1 MSRIRLPNGDD
12 YPEAAQ
18 KHLEDAGVLLR
29 EKRWDGSG
37 YLAGYVVEC
46 VLKTFVLVE
55 GKPVPGR
62 HGLSELSQHALKLA
76 ALAGAKTGKYSF
88 RQATGCSLYDGR
100 RGWHPGRRYQPIGTI
115 DSKSASEWLIE
126 AKRIYQMTIIPMKL
140 DGVL

>member
-1 MSRIRLPNGDD
+1 MSKIRQQNGDD
-12 YPEAAQ
+12 YPEAAL
-18 KHLEDAGVLLR
+18 KHLEDAGILFR

-55 GKPVPGR
+55 GSPVPGR

-76 ALAGAKTGKYSF
+76 ASPGAKTAKYSF

-100 RGWHPGRRYQPIGTI
+100 RGWHPDRRYQPIGTI
-115 DSKSASEWLIE
+115 DSKSASEWLNE
-126 AKRIYQMTIIPMKL
+126 AKRIYEKAIIPMRL